1 MANLSNINNKFL
13 VTTGGNVGIG
23 TTSPIQKL
31 DTPNIIIGGSTIAGG
46 IYRAN
51 STMIDNLGG
60 IARFYSI
67 GPNTTTGG
75 SYQFNSL
82 SSNAT
87 AGAGTVMTIFN
98 TGNVGIATAIN
109 INKLDVGGNINV
121 QGGNGS
127 YLTFNNGDANI
138 VINNNG
144 SGRDLSFKTYSGSSN
159 AERMR
164 IDKDGNVGIG
174 TISPATKLQV
184 SKAGEVIVRSSM
196 TAADGYRGGFEAD
209 NQHTGGTIWSMF
221 STNNSDGYFGGGKY
235 VIANESMG
243 GVDANTAA
251 KFVIDGG
258 GSVGIGTT
266 SPTKQLHLLRTTG
279 DVRGIMVETTVATS
293 YAEVQV
299 KAAREFR
306 IGTGGSST
314 APNGQFYIYD
324 ATAGAHRFDIAA
336 NGNIGI
342 GTTSPSANLEIVTA
356 VGADAIR
363 MNYGQSADI
372 FLGFSSANP
381 RILLQDNSNVITHDF
396 TSNANNYIVGSNV
409 GIGTTTPSKKLEV
422 AGSYKLGTNGYIQY
436 NATYPYTITTAN
448 TASVGNLVFS
458 AGLGSAPYESKIE
471 LQGSNT
477 AGAAGITLSTAS
489 TPRITVTAD
498 GKIGLRK
505 TDPYYDVDATELG
518 ANSYAWGSGLA
529 IFGQDRY
536 NIRELNNLFYSANT
550 RCAGIGSSSN
560 LQSDMFDGNFDSAY
574 AIGANTTYV
583 VEIDGTGVMNMT
595 YPQGYAVISFY
606 YIYNNYT
613 SLTGEQY
620 HYSGTYSGQW
630 RAMGAATNIRGSAGT
645 GGRVV
650 RLNSAGNNYVNKW
663 RFTFVTGSTG
673 INVADIAFFTSRD
686 AGAQVNTY
694 MRGDR
699 TSEWTRTIRFRNDAN
714 AVVGSIAPGSTST
727 SFNTSSDYRLKEDLK
742 DFAGLN
748 MISKIPVYSFKW
760 INKDKR
766 SHGVLAHELEKVL
779 PQAVTGEKDAKK
791 TQVVDYSKIVPL
803 LIKAIQELKAEI
815 DELKK

>member
-13 VTTGGNVGIG
+13 VTTGGNVGIN
-23 TTSPIQKL
+23 TTSPGSKL
-31 DTPNIIIGGSTIAGG
+31 DVRGSGYFLGTASSGAALVTIENNSGSTATSYGLLV
-46 IYRAN
+46 
-51 STMIDNLGG
+51 LGG
-60 IARFYSI
+60 
-67 GPNTTTGG
+67 GN
-75 SYQFNSL
+75 
-82 SSNAT
+82 SSNGRTFEVRDAS
-87 AGAGTVMTIFN
+87 GN
-98 TGNVGIATAIN
+98 TDLIVKGDGNVGIGTAAPDSPLEIEFAEN
-109 INKLDVGGNINV
+109 TGTIKQMLHLDYNPVNNYGSALFKISAGTNSAAVTQIEQV
-121 QGGNGS
+121 TSGGNGS
-127 YLTFNNGDANI
+127 FGTYQDTNIINRGVGGISAGNINFITGSNTSASSIVMTIGGGSQKGNVGIGTATPENKLHILRSSSDTQSQLMVQNGSTGDAAIKFN
-138 VINNNG
+138 V
-144 SGRDLSFKTYSGSSN
+144 SGQSYVMGIDYDDSKKFKIASSSN
-159 AERMR
+159 LGTTDR
-164 IDKDGNVGIG
+164 ITLLSSGNVGIG
-174 TISPATKLQV
+174 TIS
-184 SKAGEVIVRSSM
+184 
-196 TAADGYRGGFEAD
+196 
-209 NQHTGGTIWSMF
+209 
-221 STNNSDGYFGGGKY
+221 
-235 VIANESMG
+235 
-243 GVDANTAA
+243 
-251 KFVIDGG
+251 
-258 GSVGIGTT
+258 
-266 SPTKQLHLLRTTG
+266 
-279 DVRGIMVETTVATS
+279 
-293 YAEVQV
+293 
-299 KAAREFR
+299 
-306 IGTGGSST
+306 
-314 APNGQFYIYD
+314 
-324 ATAGAHRFDIAA
+324 
-336 NGNIGI
+336 
-342 GTTSPSANLEIVTA
+342 
-356 VGADAIR
+356 
-363 MNYGQSADI
+363 
-372 FLGFSSANP
+372 
-381 RILLQDNSNVITHDF
+381 
-396 TSNANNYIVGSNV
+396 
-409 GIGTTTPSKKLEV
+409 PSKKLEV

-436 NATYPYTITTAN
+436 DASYPYTITTAN

-630 RAMGAATNIRGSAGT
+630 RAMGAATNIRGSAGS

-714 AVVGSIAPGSTST
+714 TVVGSIAPGSTST
-727 SFNTSSDYRLKEDLK
+727 AFNTSSDYRLKEDLK